1 MRVLEGTESAGM
13 TWVLARLVV
22 EPHSEMTSL
31 MVIMLDCSQ
40 TGESMRLLPP
50 LALRWS
56 RSGTISSSGLLE
68 LVL

>member
-1 MRVLEGTESAGM
+1 M
-13 TWVLARLVV
+13 LAKLVV
-22 EPHSEMTSL
+22 EPHKDMTSL

>member
-1 MRVLEGTESAGM
+1 M
-13 TWVLARLVV
+13 

-31 MVIMLDCSQ
+31 MVIMFDCSQ

-56 RSGTISSSGLLE
+56 RSGTRSSSGLLE